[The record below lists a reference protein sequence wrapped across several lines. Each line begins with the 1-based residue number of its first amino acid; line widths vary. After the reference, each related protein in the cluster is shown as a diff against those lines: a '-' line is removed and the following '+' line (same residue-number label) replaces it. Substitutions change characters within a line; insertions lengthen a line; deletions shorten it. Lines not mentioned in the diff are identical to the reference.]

1 MKILLSSLRFSPDVG
16 GIETVSALLAREFSR
31 VGHEVRVITETQAT
45 DGQEHPFAVIRNPSR
60 RELLR
65 HVAWCDVFFQ
75 NNISLKSLWAG
86 LLLRKPWVVAHHTWI
101 GTSDGPDG
109 WTSRLKRFLL
119 KFGANITI
127 SEALAEHIGT
137 KSVRI
142 DNPYDE
148 SVFRLFPSEE
158 RNVDLVYLGRLVS
171 DKGVDLL
178 VEALGQLAHKN
189 LRPRLTIIGQG
200 PEEAILRELA
210 DKLGLSAQVS
220 FAGLLTGEPLA
231 RMLNRHQILI
241 VPSKWV
247 EPFGIVALEGIA
259 CGCVVVGS
267 EKGGLPRAI
276 GPCGMTVPNG
286 DIHALAKAL
295 QRLLA
300 DADLRMRY
308 RSAAAEHLAH
318 HTVQAVG
325 AAYLKVIEDARR

>member
-1 MKILLSSLRFSPDVG
+1 
-16 GIETVSALLAREFSR
+16 
-31 VGHEVRVITETQAT
+31 
-45 DGQEHPFAVIRNPSR
+45 VIRKASR
-60 RELLR
+60 RELIR
-65 HVAWCDVFFQ
+65 HVSWCDVFFQ

-109 WTSRLKRFLL
+109 WTSRLKRRLL
-119 KFGANITI
+119 KYGANITI
-127 SEALAEHIGT
+127 SEALAAHIGT
-137 KSVRI
+137 ESVRI

-148 SVFRLFPSEE
+148 TVFRLFPDEE

-171 DKGVDLL
+171 DKGVDDL
-178 VEALGQLAHKN
+178 VKALGQLADRK

-200 PEEAILRELA
+200 PEEAPLRELTER
-210 DKLGLSAQVS
+210 LGLAAQVR

-231 RMLNRHQILI
+231 RMLNRHRILV

-276 GPCGMTVPNG
+276 GPCGITVPNG
-286 DIHALAKAL
+286 DVNALAKAL
-295 QRLLA
+295 QRVLTDEA
-300 DADLRMRY
+300 LRGQFR
-308 RSAAAEHLAH
+308 AAAPEHLARH
-318 HTVQAVG
+318 SVQAVG
-325 AAYLKVIEDARR
+325 AAYLKVIEGALQ